1 MKIEDHLRNIKES
14 LDVIK
19 ESIQKGIQ
27 DRQRNL
33 GFNTSVAGV
42 EMFEVFLH
50 KENLLHPSSIL
61 KHSWFNSKKIANE
74 KLNFDFPNKTKIID
88 LLCKIEEKRNILCY
102 GKKRPVSEIK
112 KALECFNELKNLF
125 ESKGLKWN

>member
-1 MKIEDHLRNIKES
+1 MKIEDHLRNINES
-14 LDVIK
+14 LEVIK

-27 DRQRNL
+27 DRQRNI
-33 GFNTSVAGV
+33 GFNTSVSGV

-61 KHSWFNSKKIANE
+61 KHSWFSSQKIANE
-74 KLNFDFPNKTKIID
+74 KLKFDFDDKNRIID

-112 KALECFNELKNLF
+112 TALKYFNELKNLF

>member
-1 MKIEDHLRNIKES
+1 MKVEDHLRNINES
-14 LDVIK
+14 LEI
-19 ESIQKGIQ
+19 IQENIQSGIQ
-27 DRQRNL
+27 DRQRSI

-61 KHSWFNSKKIANE
+61 KHNWFGSKRIAKD
-74 KLNFDFPNKTKIID
+74 KLDFDFLDKNKIIS
-88 LLCKIEEKRNILCY
+88 LLCKIEERRNILCY
-102 GKKRPVSEIK
+102 GKQRPVSEIK
-112 KALECFNELKNLF
+112 STLDYFNELKSLF

>member
-1 MKIEDHLRNIKES
+1 MKVEDHLKNINES
-14 LDVIK
+14 LEVIK
-19 ESIQKGIQ
+19 ENIQRGIQ
-27 DRQRNL
+27 DRQRNI

-61 KHSWFNSKKIANE
+61 KHNWFGSEKIANR
-74 KLNFDFPNKTKIID
+74 KLNFDFSDKKKIIE

-102 GKKRPVSEIK
+102 GKRRPVSEIK
-112 KALECFNELKNLF
+112 STLDYFNELKNIF

>member
-1 MKIEDHLRNIKES
+1 MKIEDHLRNINES
-14 LDVIK
+14 LEVIE
-19 ESIQKGIQ
+19 ESIQKDIQ
-27 DRQRNL
+27 DRQRNI

-61 KHSWFNSKKIANE
+61 KHSWFSSQKIANE
-74 KLNFDFPNKTKIID
+74 KLKFDFQDKNKIID

-112 KALECFNELKNLF
+112 TALEYFNELKNLF